1 MTVREFKARL
11 DAIGDDELCCGTFW
25 LTDDF
30 LSVDPALTR
39 EEIAAAMDIAEDN
52 HDASEGFNWWHLE
65 RAISE
70 MKVSVTSTP
79 SSISARVSYH
89 GHFHEHGH
97 YRGQK
102 HALHQQTLDH
112 YSTQPAV

>member
-1 MTVREFKARL
+1 MTTPFQFA
-11 DAIGDDELCCGTFW
+11 DT
-25 LTDDF
+25 
-30 LSVDPALTR
+30 
-39 EEIAAAMDIAEDN
+39 AAAVLL
-52 HDASEGFNWWHLE
+52 STGF
-65 RAISE
+65 RPVYSPY
-70 MKVSVTSTP
+70 VSVTYTP

>member
-1 MTVREFKARL
+1 MREMTVREFRARL

-25 LTDDF
+25 LADDF

-39 EEIAAAMDIAEDN
+39 EEIAAAMDIAEDR

-70 MKVSVTSTP
+70 MKQDGILHRTS
-79 SSISARVSYH
+79 
-89 GHFHEHGH
+89 
-97 YRGQK
+97 
-102 HALHQQTLDH
+102 ALCQERTLL
-112 YSTQPAV
+112 T